1 MAQPD
6 LYYRD
11 NNPSPLQLVWYSFR
25 SRIAAMVALWFLIIL
40 LAVTLLSPL
49 LAPFDPAQQFTDS
62 ISLPPSWTDAG
73 NMQYMFG
80 TDDLGRDML
89 SRLLIGSVY
98 SFALPLAT
106 VIVASTFGIFMGAV
120 AGVDRNFKYQVFGQ
134 VFDRVL
140 TIPSFLLALVII
152 AILGP
157 GLGNAIIAI
166 TLSLIPQ
173 FIYVTRNAVHSEW
186 QKDYVTASR
195 LNGCSNTYL
204 MYRVILPNITPA
216 LVMQL
221 TVALS
226 VSIMDIAALSFL
238 GLGVQPPTPE
248 WGSMLSR
255 SLDEVYLS
263 PWSMVLPGI
272 TLFLTIT
279 AINVVG
285 DSLRRAIK
293 QRMEN

>member
-1 MAQPD
+1 MAQTD
-6 LYYRD
+6 LYYHDR
-11 NNPSPLQLVWYSFR
+11 NPSPLQLVWIAFK
-25 SRIAAMVALWFLIIL
+25 SRLAPMIALWLLIIL
-40 LAVTLLSPL
+40 LAVTLFSPL
-49 LAPFDPAQQFTDS
+49 LAPYSPIQQFTDA
-62 ISLPPSWTDAG
+62 ISLPPSWTDTG
-73 NMQYMFG
+73 DMQFMLG

-89 SRLLIGSVY
+89 SRLLMGALY
-98 SFALPLAT
+98 SFALPICIVL
-106 VIVASTFGIFMGAV
+106 VASTFGIFVGAV
-120 AGVDRNFKYQVFGQ
+120 AGVDRSFKYQVFGQ
-134 VFDRVL
+134 VFDRLL
-140 TIPSFLLALVII
+140 TVPSFLLALVIM
-152 AILGP
+152 AILGA

-166 TLSLIPQ
+166 TLSLVPQ
-173 FIYVTRNAVHSEW
+173 FIYVTRNAVHNEW

-226 VSIMDIAALSFL
+226 VAIMDIAALSFL

-263 PWSMVLPGI
+263 PWSMILPGMA
-272 TLFLTIT
+272 LFLTIT

-293 QRMEN
+293 QRMDN

>member
-6 LYYRD
+6 LYYQDR
-11 NNPSPLQLVWYSFR
+11 NPSPLQLVWYSFR
-25 SRIAAMVALWFLIIL
+25 ERTAAMIALWFLIIL
-40 LAVTLLSPL
+40 LVVTLASYL
-49 LAPFDPAQQFTDS
+49 LAPYDPVQQFSDAL
-62 ISLPPSWTDAG
+62 SLPPSWTADG
-73 NMQYMFG
+73 NMAFLFG

-89 SRLLIGSVY
+89 SRLLIGAAY
-98 SFALPLAT
+98 SFALPLVI
-106 VIVASTFGIFMGAV
+106 VIVASSFGIFTGAI
-120 AGVDRNFKYQVFGQ
+120 AGIDRNAKYRVFGQ

-166 TLSLIPQ
+166 TLSLIPR
-173 FIYVTRNAVHSEW
+173 FIYVTRNAVQSEW

-195 LNGCSNTYL
+195 LNGCSDTYL
-204 MYRVILPNITPA
+204 MYRVIFPNITPA
-216 LVMQL
+216 MVMQF

-226 VSIMDIAALSFL
+226 VAIMDIAALSFL
-238 GLGVQPPTPE
+238 GLGVQAPTPE
-248 WGSMLSR
+248 WGSMLAR

-263 PWSMVLPGI
+263 PWSMVLPGVA
-272 TLFLTIT
+272 LFITIT
-279 AINVVG
+279 AINIVG

-293 QRMEN
+293 QRMDG

>member
-1 MAQPD
+1 MAD
-6 LYYRD
+6 IELYYQER
-11 NNPSPLQLVWYSFR
+11 NPSPLQLVWFSFKR
-25 SRIAAMVALWFLIIL
+25 R
-40 LAVTLLSPL
+40 
-49 LAPFDPAQQFTDS
+49 LAPMISLWLLGSLLILVILAPVITPYSANVQFVDA
-62 ISLPPSWTDAG
+62 ISLPPSWTHDG
-73 NMQYMFG
+73 NMQFLFG

-89 SRLLIGSVY
+89 SRLLIGGRF
-98 SFALPLAT
+98 SFGLPI
-106 VIVASTFGIFMGAV
+106 VIVILASTVGIFIGAMV
-120 AGVDRNFKYQVFGQ
+120 GADTQSKLRILGRTLDRL
-134 VFDRVL
+134 L
-140 TIPSFLLALVII
+140 TIPSFLLALVLI
-152 AILGP
+152 AILGA

-173 FIYVTRNAVHSEW
+173 FIYVTRNAVYQEW

-204 MYRVILPNITPA
+204 MYRVILPNITPS

-226 VSIMDIAALSFL
+226 VAIMDIAALSFL
-238 GLGVQPPTPE
+238 GLGVQSPTPE
-248 WGSMLSR
+248 WGSMLAR

-272 TLFLTIT
+272 SLFITIM

-293 QRMEN
+293 QRMDT

>member
-1 MAQPD
+1 MAD
-6 LYYRD
+6 IELYYQER
-11 NNPSPLQLVWYSFR
+11 NPSPLQLVWFAFKR
-25 SRIAAMVALWFLIIL
+25 R
-40 LAVTLLSPL
+40 
-49 LAPFDPAQQFTDS
+49 LAPMISLWLLGSLLLLVILAPVITPYSANVQFVDA
-62 ISLPPSWTDAG
+62 ISLPPSWTHDG
-73 NMQYMFG
+73 NMQFLFG

-89 SRLLIGSVY
+89 SRLLIGGRF
-98 SFALPLAT
+98 SFGLPI
-106 VIVASTFGIFMGAV
+106 VIVILASTVGIFIGAMV
-120 AGVDRNFKYQVFGQ
+120 GADTQSKLRILGRTLDRL
-134 VFDRVL
+134 L
-140 TIPSFLLALVII
+140 TIPSFLLALVLI
-152 AILGP
+152 AILGA

-173 FIYVTRNAVHSEW
+173 FIYVTRNAVYQEW

-204 MYRVILPNITPA
+204 MYRVILPNITPS

-226 VSIMDIAALSFL
+226 VAIMDIAALSFL
-238 GLGVQPPTPE
+238 GLGVQSPTPE
-248 WGSMLSR
+248 WGSMLAR

-272 TLFLTIT
+272 SLFVTIM

-293 QRMEN
+293 QRMDT

>member
-6 LYYRD
+6 LYYRET
-11 NNPSPLQLVWYSFR
+11 NPSPLQLVWYTFR
-25 SRIAAMVALWFLIIL
+25 SRTAAMIALWFLIIL
-40 LAVTLLSPL
+40 LAVTLLSAL
-49 LAPFDPAQQFTDS
+49 LAPYDPVQQFSDAL
-62 ISLPPSWTDAG
+62 SLPPSWTAEG
-73 NMQYMFG
+73 NMQFLFG

-89 SRLLIGSVY
+89 SRLLIGSTY
-98 SFALPLAT
+98 SFALPLAI
-106 VIVASTFGIFMGAV
+106 VVVASTFGIFAGAV
-120 AGVDRNFKYQVFGQ
+120 AGVDRNFKYQVVGQ

-166 TLSLIPQ
+166 TLSLVPQ

-204 MYRVILPNITPA
+204 MYRVIFPNITPA

-226 VSIMDIAALSFL
+226 VAIMDIAALSFL
-238 GLGVQPPTPE
+238 GLGVQAPVPE
-248 WGSMLSR
+248 WGRMLSR

-263 PWSMVLPGI
+263 PWSMILPGV
-272 TLFLTIT
+272 TLFITIT
-279 AINVVG
+279 AINIVG

-293 QRMEN
+293 QRMDN

>member
-1 MAQPD
+1 MAD
-6 LYYRD
+6 IELYYQER
-11 NNPSPLQLVWYSFR
+11 NPSPLQLVWFAFKR
-25 SRIAAMVALWFLIIL
+25 R
-40 LAVTLLSPL
+40 
-49 LAPFDPAQQFTDS
+49 LAPMISLWLLGSLLILVILAPVITPYSANVQFVDA
-62 ISLPPSWTDAG
+62 ISLPPSWTHDG
-73 NMQYMFG
+73 NMQFLFG

-89 SRLLIGSVY
+89 SRLLIGGRF
-98 SFALPLAT
+98 SFGLPI
-106 VIVASTFGIFMGAV
+106 VIVILASTVGIFIGAMV
-120 AGVDRNFKYQVFGQ
+120 GADTQSKLRILGRTLDRL
-134 VFDRVL
+134 L
-140 TIPSFLLALVII
+140 TIPSFLLALVLI
-152 AILGP
+152 AILGA

-173 FIYVTRNAVHSEW
+173 FIYVTRNAVYQEW

-204 MYRVILPNITPA
+204 MYRVILPNITPS

-226 VSIMDIAALSFL
+226 VAIMDIAALSFL
-238 GLGVQPPTPE
+238 GLGVQSPTPE
-248 WGSMLSR
+248 WGSMLAR

-272 TLFLTIT
+272 SLFITIM

-293 QRMEN
+293 QRMDT

>member
-6 LYYRD
+6 LYYKD

-25 SRIAAMVALWFLIIL
+25 GRTAAMFALWVLIAL
-40 LAVTLLSPL
+40 LAVTLLSPIL
-49 LAPFDPAQQFTDS
+49 VPYSPAQQFSDA
-62 ISLPPSWTDAG
+62 ISLPPSWTQQG
-73 NMQYMFG
+73 NIQFMFG

-89 SRLLIGSVY
+89 SRMLIGSLY
-98 SFALPLAT
+98 SFALPLT
-106 VIVASTFGIFMGAV
+106 IVIVSSTFGIFLGAL
-120 AGVDRNFKYQVFGQ
+120 AGVDRNFKYQLFGQ

-195 LNGCSNTYL
+195 LNGCSDTYL

-216 LVMQL
+216 LVMHL

-226 VSIMDIAALSFL
+226 VAIMDIAALSFL
-238 GLGVQPPTPE
+238 GLGVQAPTPE

-272 TLFLTIT
+272 ALFITIT
-279 AINVVG
+279 SINVVG
-285 DSLRRAIK
+285 DSLRRSIK
-293 QRMEN
+293 QRMDN

>member
-6 LYYRD
+6 LYYQET
-11 NNPSPLQLVWYSFR
+11 NPSPLQLVWYSFR
-25 SRIAAMVALWFLIIL
+25 GRTAAMIALWLLIIL
-40 LAVTLLSPL
+40 LAVTLASPL
-49 LAPFDPAQQFTDS
+49 LAPYNPAEQFSDAL
-62 ISLPPSWTDAG
+62 SLPPSWTAAG
-73 NMQYMFG
+73 NMNYLFG

-89 SRLLIGSVY
+89 SRLLIGATY
-98 SFALPLAT
+98 SFALPLVI
-106 VIVASTFGIFMGAV
+106 VIVASTFGIFAGAV
-120 AGVDRNFKYQVFGQ
+120 AGVERNFKYQVLGQ
-134 VFDRVL
+134 VLDRIL

-166 TLSLIPQ
+166 TLSLMPQ
-173 FIYVTRNAVHSEW
+173 FIYVTRNSIHSEW

-204 MYRVILPNITPA
+204 MYRVIFPNITPA

-226 VSIMDIAALSFL
+226 VAIMDIAALSFL
-238 GLGVQPPTPE
+238 GLGVQAPTPE

-263 PWSMVLPGI
+263 PWSMVLPGLA
-272 TLFLTIT
+272 LFITIT
-279 AINVVG
+279 AINIVG

-293 QRMEN
+293 QRMDT

>member
-1 MAQPD
+1 MPQPD
-6 LYYRD
+6 LYYHD
-11 NNPSPLQLVWYSFR
+11 KNPSPLQLVWLSFR
-25 SRIAAMVALWFLIIL
+25 GRLAAMIALWFLIVL
-40 LAVTLLSPL
+40 FAVTLFGPL
-49 LAPFDPAQQFTDS
+49 LAPFEPAQQFTDA
-62 ISLPPSWTDAG
+62 ISLPPSWTEAG
-73 NMQYMFG
+73 NMEYMFG

-89 SRLLIGSVY
+89 SRLLIGASY
-98 SFALPLAT
+98 SFALPIIM
-106 VIVASTFGIFMGAV
+106 VIVASTFGIFLGAV
-120 AGVDRNFKYQVFGQ
+120 AGVDRDVKYRILGQ

-140 TIPSFLLALVII
+140 TIPSFLLALVMI

-173 FIYVTRNAVHSEW
+173 FIYITRNSVRDEW

-204 MYRVILPNITPA
+204 MYRVILPNITPS

-226 VSIMDIAALSFL
+226 VAIMDIAALSFL

-263 PWSMVLPGI
+263 PWSMVLPGL
-272 TLFLTIT
+272 TLFITIT

-293 QRMEN
+293 QRMDS

>member
-1 MAQPD
+1 MAQTN
-6 LYYRD
+6 LYYQDR
-11 NNPSPLQLVWYSFR
+11 NPSPLQLVWNTFR
-25 SRIAAMVALWFLIIL
+25 HRTAAMIALWFLIIL
-40 LAVTLLSPL
+40 LALTLSSTL
-49 LAPFDPAQQFTDS
+49 LAPYDPAQQFS
-62 ISLPPSWTDAG
+62 EALSLPPSWTADG
-73 NMQYMFG
+73 NMAYLFG

-89 SRLLIGSVY
+89 SRLLIGAIY
-98 SFALPLAT
+98 SFALPIT
-106 VIVASTFGIFMGAV
+106 IVIVASTFGIFTGAI
-120 AGVDRNFKYQVFGQ
+120 AGVDRNFKYHFIGQ
-134 VFDRVL
+134 VFDRIL

-173 FIYVTRNAVHSEW
+173 FIYVTRNAVYGEW

-226 VSIMDIAALSFL
+226 VAIMDIAALSFL
-238 GLGVQPPTPE
+238 GLGVQAPTPE

-263 PWSMVLPGI
+263 PWSMVLPGLA
-272 TLFLTIT
+272 LFITIT
-279 AINVVG
+279 AINIVG
-285 DSLRRAIK
+285 DSLRRSIK
-293 QRMEN
+293 LRMDT